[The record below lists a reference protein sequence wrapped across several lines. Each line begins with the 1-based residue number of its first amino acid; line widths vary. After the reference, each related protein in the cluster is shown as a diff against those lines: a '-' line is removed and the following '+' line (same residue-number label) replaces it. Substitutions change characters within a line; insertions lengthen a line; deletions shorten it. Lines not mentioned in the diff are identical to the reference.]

1 MQALIVLVAMV
12 WLMSLPWWA
21 AFMLVA
27 VPASAAV
34 VGWWLYVRPQLRF
47 QSPGPR
53 QQDVDPDYVNAL
65 EEHFAKAETEI
76 ERLRE
81 QVQHLKVAADRPAE
95 PLHAVL
101 YRRVGLSPSAP
112 FWLIV
117 AAQRAYRAQL
127 HPDRHPPQH
136 KVEAET
142 RFKAAEATF
151 AEIAVLSG
159 R

>member
-1 MQALIVLVAMV
+1 MQTLIVLIALV

-21 AFMLVA
+21 GFILVTVLVTA
-27 VPASAAV
+27 GTTAA
-34 VGWWLYVRPQLRF
+34 WFYLRPTIELQPC
-47 QSPGPR
+47 QPR

-81 QVQHLKVAADRPAE
+81 QIQHLKVAADRPAE

-112 FWLIV
+112 TWVIV
-117 AAQRAYRAQL
+117 AAHRAYRAQL
-127 HPDRHPPQH
+127 HPDRHPEKFKAQA
-136 KVEAET
+136 EA
-142 RFKAAEATF
+142 RFKAADATF
-151 AEIAVLSG
+151 AEIFALSG